1 MNPRP
6 IPTRTL
12 GHSGFEVGAIGLGC
26 MGMSWGYGAAERDE
40 ERSISVIRRALEIG
54 VTLIDTSDMYGPFTN
69 EELVGKALEG
79 VRDEAVVATKGGLVV
94 DDPETGELHRN
105 GNPHHMREAL
115 DASLLRL
122 GVDHVDLY
130 QLHRVDPHYEIVETW
145 GAMAEGVALGKAR
158 ALGLSEP
165 TLDELQRAHA
175 VHPVTSV
182 QSELSLWTRE
192 QLDEI
197 LPWCEEH
204 GVAFIPFSP
213 LGRGFL
219 TGRLDAGGFDA
230 DDMRSRFPRFQEE
243 AMARNQAIIDGVARI
258 AAAHDATPGQV
269 ALAWVLAQGEMVVPI
284 PGTRRIEYLEEN
296 AAAAT
301 LELGA
306 HELERLDELPP
317 AEGERYPDSY
327 RP

>member
-1 MNPRP
+1 MEQ
-6 IPTRTL
+6 RTL
-12 GHSGFEVGAIGLGC
+12 GKDGPRVSAIGLGC
-26 MGMSWGYGAAERDE
+26 MGMSWGYVAAERDD

-69 EELVGKALEG
+69 EELVGRALVG
-79 VRDEAVVATKGGLVV
+79 CRDEAVLATKGGLVV
-94 DDPETGELHRN
+94 DDPETAELHRN

-115 DASLLRL
+115 DASLKRL

-130 QLHRVDPHYEIVETW
+130 QLHRVDPHYEIEETW

-165 TLDELQRAHA
+165 TLDELKRAHA
-175 VHPVTSV
+175 VHPVTTV

-192 QLDEI
+192 QLGEV
-197 LPWCEEH
+197 LPWCEAN
-204 GVAFIPFSP
+204 GVAFVPFSP

-219 TGRLDAGGFDA
+219 TGKVSVADLDD
-230 DDMRSRFPRFQEE
+230 DDMRGTFPRFQEE
-243 AMARNQAIIDGVARI
+243 AMARNQAIVAGVTRI

-296 AAAAT
+296 AGAAT
-301 LELGA
+301 LQLTA
-306 HELERLDELPP
+306 AELERLDELPP
-317 AEGERYPDSY
+317 AEGERYPTSY
-327 RP
+327 TP